1 MEKFT
6 LLVSPHGDKDAR
18 DQFELRTHKR
28 VMGHPE
34 PDGQDGGRA
43 DEARAAGRRR
53 RADQAE
59 LTKRYAAAERHPL
72 KLQQL
77 RYLAAVVQNGL
88 NVTTAAQAL
97 HTSQPG
103 VSKQIRLL
111 EEELGLTLF
120 VRDGRALKRLTPA
133 GEEVAARALRML
145 REAQALKSLAKDL
158 KQSDRGSLSIG
169 TTHTQARYVLPRVI
183 RDFPPEVPDVQLH
196 LHQGTS
202 DQIAEMA
209 TLDRIDFA
217 INTGSQE
224 KFPDFV
230 LLPVY
235 SWHRQI
241 IVPKDHP
248 LAQIAKPTLQ
258 QLAEYPLVTYVFS
271 FTGPSSL
278 HQQFARAGPRA
289 ERVADRARRG
299 RHQDLRAPGLASASW
314 PAWPSSPKTRKISPV
329 VEAGHLF
336 PQHVTWIGFR
346 AGRAVARLHL
356 RLHPVARAAPDARA
370 HRAHPLGADA
380 GRARE
385 AHRRH
390 RAAALR
396 LTSRRSRNRRGVRAS
411 NHPTIPSRTRFPCR
425 SSSVC

>member
-1 MEKFT
+1 M
-6 LLVSPHGDKDAR
+6 
-18 DQFELRTHKR
+18 
-28 VMGHPE
+28 
-34 PDGQDGGRA
+34 
-43 DEARAAGRRR
+43 
-53 RADQAE
+53 
-59 LTKRYAAAERHPL
+59 
-72 KLQQL
+72 
-77 RYLAAVVQNGL
+77 VQNGL

-183 RDFPPEVPDVQLH
+183 RDFRGKYPDVQLH

-217 INTGSQE
+217 INTGSQD

-230 LLPVY
+230 LLPIY

-278 HQQFARAGPRA
+278 QQQFARAGLEPNVSLTARDADVIKTYVRLGLGVGIVA
-289 ERVADRARRG
+289 ELAVRDDPPG
-299 RHQDLRAPGLASASW
+299 GDLVSRPL
-314 PAWPSSPKTRKISPV
+314 
-329 VEAGHLF
+329 GHLF
-336 PQHVTWIGFR
+336 GTNVTRIAFKRGAYLRNFVH
-346 AGRAVARLHL
+346 AFAEMLSDRLTRPL
-356 RLHPVARAAPDARA
+356 IARAMAGHPDDR
-370 HRAHPLGADA
+370 PDYQL
-380 GRARE
+380 
-385 AHRRH
+385 
-390 RAAALR
+390 
-396 LTSRRSRNRRGVRAS
+396 
-411 NHPTIPSRTRFPCR
+411 
-425 SSSVC
+425 